1 MADVFSKKKRSAVMA
16 AIKGRGNRSTE
27 LAVRGMLKKLG
38 ITGWR
43 ANFASIPGKPD
54 FAFAKIKLAI
64 FVDGCFWHGCKK
76 CLRNRKPAE
85 NAAYWRNKIAGNVCR
100 DKRINRKLNRN
111 GWSVLRIW
119 EHLII
124 KKHVA
129 VESRIL
135 KAVRTQNAYKSGAK
149 TKIVSGS

>member
-1 MADVFSKKKRSAVMA
+1 MA

-43 ANFASIPGKPD
+43 ANLVSIPGKPD
-54 FAFAKIKLAI
+54 FAFPKIKLAI

-76 CLRNRKPAE
+76 CLRNRKPGI
-85 NAAYWRNKIAGNVCR
+85 NAAYWRNKIAGNVSR
-100 DKRINRKLNRN
+100 DKRINRKLNRY

-119 EHLII
+119 EHLIE
-124 KKHVA
+124 KKHTV
-129 VESRIL
+129 VENRIA
-135 KAVRTQNAYKSGAK
+135 KAVKSQIGSHRINK
-149 TKIVSGS
+149 KKIVSG